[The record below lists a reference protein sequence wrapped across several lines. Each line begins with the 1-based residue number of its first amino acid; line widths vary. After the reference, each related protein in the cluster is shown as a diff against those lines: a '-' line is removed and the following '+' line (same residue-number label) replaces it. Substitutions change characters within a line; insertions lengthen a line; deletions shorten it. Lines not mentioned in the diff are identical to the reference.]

1 MTGVV
6 AGAPSEMT
14 GLVAGAPSGMT
25 VLVAGAPSGMTVL
38 VAGTPQGMT
47 QIGLCPSF
55 FACQSFLRMQ
65 ESFLFLT
72 AESR

>member
-1 MTGVV
+1 LQQIVIFNAAFRFLNSAGAPSRMTVLV

-14 GLVAGAPSGMT
+14 GLVAGAP
-25 VLVAGAPSGMTVL
+25 PR
-38 VAGTPQGMT
+38 MT